1 MILQIFTFLSKIQI
15 NMKKIKI
22 YLLFSLC
29 AFVACKNSTKIP
41 NVDNIDVDVQA
52 VRFDKDIFS
61 INDVSVLHE
70 KYGSFFDNFCD
81 YILGIG
87 RPDSANFQINFDSF
101 RNDSTVRLA
110 QAKVEKL
117 LNVYEQILNKEL
129 THAFK
134 LYKYYFP
141 QKQIPEIYIYT
152 SGFNTSLILDQNII
166 GIGMDKFLGSDEDI
180 YKSLG
185 FSLYIVQNMR
195 KERIVCEVVGAL
207 VMDEF
212 PLENVHYTLAEKMLY
227 EGKILYFKQKLCP
240 LISENDL
247 FGFNSNNM
255 QFCINNERQ
264 MWLYLIE
271 NKLLYSDSY
280 TVITKFT
287 EDAPFTYNFS
297 QESPGK
303 AANWLGFRIVE
314 QYVNNTNASLG
325 ELMNETAYE
334 KILRESKYNP
344 HD

>member
-1 MILQIFTFLSKIQI
+1 
-15 NMKKIKI
+15 MKKIKI
-22 YLLFSLC
+22 YILFALY

-41 NVDNIDVDVQA
+41 DVDNIDVDVQV

-87 RPDSANFQINFDSF
+87 RPDSANFQSNFDSF

-110 QAKVEKL
+110 QTKAEKI
-117 LNVYEQILNKEL
+117 LNSYEQILNKEL
-129 THAFK
+129 TNAFN

-141 QKQIPEIYIYT
+141 QKQIPQIYIYT
-152 SGFNTSLILDQNII
+152 SGFNPSLILDQNII

-185 FSLYIVQNMR
+185 FSRYIVQNMR
-195 KERIVCEVVGAL
+195 KELIVCEVVGAL
-207 VMDEF
+207 GMDEF
-212 PLENVHYTLAEKMLY
+212 PLGNIHYTLIEKMIY
-227 EGKILYFKQKLCP
+227 EGKILYLKQKLCP
-240 LISENDL
+240 LIAENEL
-247 FGFNSNNM
+247 FGFNSNDM
-255 QFCINNERQ
+255 RFCMNNERQ

-271 NKLLYSDSY
+271 NKMLYSDNY

-287 EDAPFTYNFS
+287 EAAPFTYDFS

-303 AANWLGFRIVE
+303 AANWLGFRIVK
-314 QYVNNTNASLG
+314 QYADNTNASLG

-344 HD
+344 RN